1 MKIVTNILD
10 WFLGRQPVS
19 GTPDT
24 TPDTTPEAKPKRP
37 SSSLRLSY
45 GVTER
50 GAWWGRPDEL
60 PRNPDGTKIH
70 VDWKLRLCQVP
81 RMVDGC
87 DKGGAFWGYRAGP
100 GSDRRAWSPWDD
112 DDHNKPEATVWC
124 AWSDDPAR
132 VRIWMWATSR
142 ARAKEIAGG
151 RLPHAK
157 FYR

>member
-1 MKIVTNILD
+1 MKIITNIIN
-10 WFLGRQPVS
+10 WFRGGQQVP

-24 TPDTTPEAKPKRP
+24 TTEAKPESKPKRP

-60 PRNPDGTKIH
+60 PLDPNGTRTH
-70 VDWKLRLCQVP
+70 VHWKLRLCQVP
-81 RMVDGC
+81 RKADGC
-87 DKGGAFWGYRAGP
+87 DTGGAFWGLRAGA
-100 GSDRRAWSPWDD
+100 GANSRVWSPWDD
-112 DDHNKPEATVWC
+112 DDHNKEEATVWC

-142 ARAKEIAGG
+142 DRAKEIAGG